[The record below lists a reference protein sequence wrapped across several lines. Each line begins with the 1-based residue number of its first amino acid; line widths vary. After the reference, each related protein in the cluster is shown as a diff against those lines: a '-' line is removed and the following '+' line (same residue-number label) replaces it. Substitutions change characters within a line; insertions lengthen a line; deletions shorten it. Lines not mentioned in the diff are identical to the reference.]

1 MQRPMTPS
9 WYSTWPP
16 ESNLILKIA
25 DSMSNESPNSVLQDA
40 HAYYRNQS
48 PNRWRIS
55 VCSSIQAAAVLS
67 WTSKG
72 ATPGKASC
80 GLFESVKNGWYLKRK
95 PQPSP
100 SIFMYTPLPFNWHV
114 IVQQGSEGPNRRPR
128 MHTLESPMSHARS
141 SYERKL
147 VQILKWVYQKKA
159 LFIIFTISAY
169 ICDSFDQIVEKN
181 GPPAQ
186 NCRPLG

>member
-25 DSMSNESPNSVLQDA
+25 DSMSNESPKKTLQDA

-55 VCSSIQAAAVLS
+55 VCSSIQAAAVRS

-72 ATPGKASC
+72 ATPGKASWS
-80 GLFESVKNGWYLKRK
+80 LFESVQNGWYLKQK
-95 PQPSP
+95 PRPSP
-100 SIFMYTPLPFNWHV
+100 SIFMYTLLPFNGHV
-114 IVQQGSEGPNRRPR
+114 IVQEGSEGPNRRPR
-128 MHTLESPMSHARS
+128 MHTLESPTTHATHARS
-141 SYERKL
+141 SFERKL
-147 VQILKWVYQKKA
+147 
-159 LFIIFTISAY
+159 
-169 ICDSFDQIVEKN
+169 D
-181 GPPAQ
+181 
-186 NCRPLG
+186 